1 MNYLN
6 HPFLLEDIILSFSV
20 FVLLLAFLKA
30 KLASITVTIDMK
42 KMGMQAVDLAI
53 QNGVDL
59 DGTPIPQKMLDLYN
73 RIMDEENR
81 RQRSGVK
88 KSMRNR
94 CVKTGSKHFDK
105 ETLNQLLIDSGW
117 EGLKEKEILFFYN

>member
-1 MNYLN
+1 
-6 HPFLLEDIILSFSV
+6 
-20 FVLLLAFLKA
+20 
-30 KLASITVTIDMK
+30 MK

-73 RIMDEENR
+73 RIIDEENK

-88 KSMRNR
+88 NQ
-94 CVKTGSKHFDK
+94 CEIDASKRV
-105 ETLNQLLIDSGW
+105 LSILI
-117 EGLKEKEILFFYN
+117 KKH